1 MNNIIRVITVSSSFI
16 IGMSV
21 AGIAHAESDTG
32 TAAAT
37 IGSSMTVANST
48 DINFGTII
56 PDSSSSN
63 VELTSVGTYNITGDG
78 TATVITNGAVGTVNV
93 SGGTAN
99 EAVTITVDDG
109 ASGPVVLTGAGA
121 PMPAALTGS
130 GCPILDGSG
139 ACTITVAGIL
149 SVGADQTAGAY
160 TGTYTV
166 TVEYTDPS

>member
-37 IGSSMTVANST
+37 IGSSMTVANGT

-56 PDSSSSN
+56 PDSSAST
-63 VELTSVGTYNITGDG
+63 VELTSGGTYNISGN
-78 TATVITNGAVGTVNV
+78 ATVITNGAVGTVNV
-93 SGGTAN
+93 SNGTAN

-109 ASGPVVLTGAGA
+109 ASGPVVLTGAGD
-121 PMPAALTGS
+121 PMPAALVGS
-130 GCPILDGSG
+130 GCPTLDGSG
-139 ACTITVAGIL
+139 ACTITIAGVL
-149 SVGADQTAGAY
+149 NVGANQSAGAY

-166 TVEYTDPS
+166 TEEYTAPS